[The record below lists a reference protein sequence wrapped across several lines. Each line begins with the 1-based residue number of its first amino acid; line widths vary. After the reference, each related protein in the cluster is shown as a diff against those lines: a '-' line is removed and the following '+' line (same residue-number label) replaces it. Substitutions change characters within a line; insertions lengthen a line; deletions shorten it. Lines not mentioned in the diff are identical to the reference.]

1 MGAGGGDLP
10 GVAGALQ
17 GWLPEADA
25 LLRLGLAA
33 LLGLALGLE
42 RELRGHS
49 AGLRTHALLSLSAAL
64 LTVTALQLVSTV
76 KQAGG
81 ESDPL
86 RVVQGIAQALGF
98 ISAGLVFVARG
109 DVRNLTTAVNLWM
122 AASVGVVAG
131 AGMFG
136 LAVAATLLALA
147 LLSLVGAAARRMG
160 VSGGKAGDAAPDDDR
175 A

>member
-1 MGAGGGDLP
+1 MP
-10 GVAGALQ
+10 ALQ
-17 GWLPEADA
+17 DTATALAAWVPDVDS
-25 LLRLGLAA
+25 LLRLGVAA

-64 LTVTALQLVSTV
+64 LTVAALQLVAV
-76 KQAGG
+76 IRQAGG

-131 AGMFG
+131 AGLFG
-136 LAVAATLLALA
+136 LAIAATLIA
-147 LLSLVGAAARRMG
+147 LLLLSVVGAMAQRAG
-160 VSGGKAGDAAPDDDR
+160 TKEESGEHGAP
-175 A
+175 AKGEG

>member
-1 MGAGGGDLP
+1 MPAVQDTTT
-10 GVAGALQ
+10 ALAA
-17 GWLPEADA
+17 WVPDVDA
-25 LLRLGLAA
+25 LLRLGVAA

-42 RELRGHS
+42 RELRGHA

-64 LTVTALQLVSTV
+64 LTVAALQLVAV
-76 KQAGG
+76 IRQAGG

-131 AGMFG
+131 AGLFG
-136 LAVAATLLALA
+136 LAIAATLIA
-147 LLSLVGAAARRMG
+147 LLLLSVVGAMAQRVG
-160 VSGGKAGDAAPDDDR
+160 TKQESGEHGAPAEGER
-175 A
+175 

>member
-1 MGAGGGDLP
+1 MP
-10 GVAGALQ
+10 ALQ
-17 GWLPEADA
+17 ETATALAVWLPDVDS
-25 LLRLGLAA
+25 LLRLGIAA

-64 LTVTALQLVSTV
+64 LTVAALQLVTV
-76 KQAGG
+76 IREAGG

-131 AGMFG
+131 AGLFG
-136 LAVAATLLALA
+136 LAVAATVIA
-147 LLSLVGAAARRMG
+147 LLLLSVVGTIAQRVGAKDG
-160 VSGGKAGDAAPDDDR
+160 EHDAAKGGR
-175 A
+175 